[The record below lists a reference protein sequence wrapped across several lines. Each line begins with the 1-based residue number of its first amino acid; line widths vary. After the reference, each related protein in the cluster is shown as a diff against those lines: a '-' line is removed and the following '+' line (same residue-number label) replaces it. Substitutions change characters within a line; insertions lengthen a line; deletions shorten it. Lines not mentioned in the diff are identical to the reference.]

1 MLASVTA
8 ERTTEQLGL
17 SRLDAEGKA
26 SEWLEAANSHES
38 TQKSGYEH
46 YIPRYTF
53 DASTTSKR
61 TNKRVIC

>member
-26 SEWLEAANSHES
+26 SEWLEAANSH
-38 TQKSGYEH
+38 T
-46 YIPRYTF
+46 
-53 DASTTSKR
+53 STTFPATLSMPQR
-61 TNKRVIC
+61 PQNGQTNALYADA